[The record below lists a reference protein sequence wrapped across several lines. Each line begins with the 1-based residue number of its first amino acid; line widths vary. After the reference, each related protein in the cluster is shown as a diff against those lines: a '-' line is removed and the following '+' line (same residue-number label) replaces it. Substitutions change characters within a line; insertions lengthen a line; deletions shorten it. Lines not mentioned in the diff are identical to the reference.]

1 MADRPPLSSY
11 SSHASSAADP
21 FADRPPRQTHFAE
34 PHGPYSQGSS
44 PSLRPYESTTT
55 VQEFG
60 MNEPYHNDDEYI
72 EKQPLN
78 AGEFAGGFYP
88 PGSVVV
94 FLSPSNTANIVLA
107 PLTPVA
113 TVNPMVAQVQSCL
126 DLPTPQSMLGVVA
139 RLSSAG

>member
-11 SSHASSAADP
+11 NSHASNAADP
-21 FADRPPRQTHFAE
+21 FADRPRQAHFAE

-44 PSLRPYESTTT
+44 PSLRPFESTTT

-88 PGSVVV
+88 PGSALV
-94 FLSPSNTANIVLA
+94 FLSPSNTANIVIV
-107 PLTPVA
+107 PSTPVA
-113 TVNPMVAQVQSCL
+113 TVNRTAVQAQSCL
-126 DLPTPQSMLGVVA
+126 HPPTPQTMLGVVA
-139 RLSSAG
+139 RLSSAV